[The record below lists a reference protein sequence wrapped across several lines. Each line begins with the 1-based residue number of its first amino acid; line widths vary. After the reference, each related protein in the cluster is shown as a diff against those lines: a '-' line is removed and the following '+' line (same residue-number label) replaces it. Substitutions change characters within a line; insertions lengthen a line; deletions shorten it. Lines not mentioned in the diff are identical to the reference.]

1 MVICT
6 HNSTLWLAAVALGWD
21 CGRMGFSPSS

>member
-1 MVICT
+1 MLI
-6 HNSTLWLAAVALGWD
+6 HFYNSTLWLTAVAPGWD

>member
-1 MVICT
+1 MVIYT
-6 HNSTLWLAAVALGWD
+6 HNSTLRLAAVALGWD

>member
-1 MVICT
+1 MVMHT
-6 HNSTLWLAAVALGWD
+6 HNSTLWLTALAPRWD